1 MSGKKII
8 DDSNVYNKLVT
19 NKYVSD
25 GMKFTLQP
33 VKGEKFI
40 NRNELLEEMVTE
52 LKDKNSTV
60 GYALYGKRRIG
71 KTSVLKEVQ
80 RRLEKED
87 GIAVVYFSV
96 WDLIE
101 SNLTEFCQRLSME
114 IIDAFRPHIG
124 LKYKTIELI
133 QTPLTMLRK
142 ILDRSELKVVYNEI
156 EFILSRKKDAD
167 EGIFLEHAFNI
178 SEKLA
183 KNTGVKCVLLIDE
196 FPSVIDLKSNNTKIG
211 EAVLKKIRTISE
223 DWEQTA
229 LCISGSIRST
239 MNLAV
244 LASSSPFY
252 RQLIVKEIKPLK
264 IEHVRE
270 LLLQN
275 LKVPDEGIEEIY
287 NFSSG
292 IPFYVQFIGKMLE
305 RCETITLDQ
314 IIKIENDFLTEEGN
328 ILFKEE
334 FNTLSPK
341 ERLIII
347 NIANGCHTPKEIA
360 NAIGDKISNVN
371 RFLTYLSEK
380 AYVSKEEKG
389 YYVLDDP
396 VFEKWLKMVILP
408 ISTPSTGK
416 SFS

>member
-1 MSGKKII
+1 
-8 DDSNVYNKLVT
+8 
-19 NKYVSD
+19 
-25 GMKFTLQP
+25 
-33 VKGEKFI
+33 
-40 NRNELLEEMVTE
+40 
-52 LKDKNSTV
+52 
-60 GYALYGKRRIG
+60 
-71 KTSVLKEVQ
+71 
-80 RRLEKED
+80 
-87 GIAVVYFSV
+87 
-96 WDLIE
+96 
-101 SNLTEFCQRLSME
+101 ME

-142 ILDRSELKVVYNEI
+142 ILDRSELKIVYNEI
-156 EFILSRKKDAD
+156 EFILSRKKDVD
-167 EGIFLEHAFNI
+167 EGIFLERAFNV

-196 FPSVIDLKSNNTKIG
+196 FPSIIDLKSNNTKIG

-223 DWEQTA
+223 DWELTA
-229 LCISGSIRST
+229 LCISGSVRST

-270 LLLQN
+270 LLLKN
-275 LKVPDEGIEEIY
+275 LKVPDEVIEEIY

-314 IIKIENDFLTEEGN
+314 IKKIENDFLTEEGN

-360 NAIGDKISNVN
+360 NAIGDKISNIN
-371 RFLTYLSEK
+371 RFLTYLIEK

-389 YYVLDDP
+389 HYFLDDP

-408 ISTPSTGK
+408 ISTSSTGK
-416 SFS
+416 PLT

>member
-1 MSGKKII
+1 
-8 DDSNVYNKLVT
+8 
-19 NKYVSD
+19 
-25 GMKFTLQP
+25 MKFTLQP
-33 VKGEKFI
+33 VKGEKFV
-40 NRNELLEEMVTE
+40 NRNELLEEMVSE
-52 LKDKNSTV
+52 LKDKKSTV

-71 KTSVLKEVQ
+71 KTSILKEVQ
-80 RRLEKED
+80 RRLEKEE

-114 IIDAFRPHIG
+114 VIDSYRPHIG

-142 ILDRSELKVVYNEI
+142 ILDRSELKIVYYEI
-156 EFILSRKKDAD
+156 EFILSGKKDVN

-178 SEKLA
+178 SEELA
-183 KNTGVKCVLLIDE
+183 KITGIKCVLLIDE
-196 FPSVIDLKSNNTKIG
+196 FPSVIDLKRNNTKIG
-211 EAVLKKIRTISE
+211 EAILKKIRTISE

-264 IEHVRE
+264 KEHVRE

-275 LKVPDEGIEEIY
+275 VKIPYEGIEEIY

-305 RCETITLDQ
+305 RCEIITLDR
-314 IIKIENDFLTEEGN
+314 IKKIENDFFTEEGN

-360 NAIGDKISNVN
+360 KAIGDKISNVN

-389 YYVLDDP
+389 YYALDDP
-396 VFEKWLKMVILP
+396 VFEKWLKMVVLP
-408 ISTPSTGK
+408 ISIPSTGK
-416 SFS
+416 SLT